1 MAVLDQ
7 RAKVGGGFSNEGQVI
22 EVIYDFSVDG
32 GAVDDF
38 DMLEA
43 EKGCVVEFMHAY
55 VETAMTSGG
64 ALVVDLGK
72 GAGGTEFLSDKAV
85 GDFSANAV
93 IKGDAY
99 GTDKVHLA
107 SGEKIVMGLEAAAAT
122 AGKVKF
128 KFAIYSA

>member
-7 RAKVGGGFSNEGQVI
+7 KAKVGGGFSNGMQIV
-22 EVIYDFSVDG
+22 EVEYDFSVDG
-32 GAVDDF
+32 GAVDDY
-38 DMLEA
+38 DVLEA
-43 EKGCVVEFMHAY
+43 DKGCVVEFMHAY
-55 VETAMTSGG
+55 VETALTSGG

-72 GAGGTEFLSDKAV
+72 GAGGVEFLSDKAV

-107 SGEKIVMGLEAAAAT
+107 SGEKIVMGFEAAAAT
-122 AGKVKF
+122 AGKMRL
-128 KFAIYSA
+128 KFAVYKA